1 MEYNTTILVDTAL
14 IVVCL
19 AMAMVFLTI
28 PIPKTKGLYK
38 YRISLRFLAG
48 AYLIVALVK
57 TAVMLF
63 KITHVDLI
71 SMERLTISSFQAT
84 LYNFALI
91 TLINPRF
98 INRRFLYY
106 QIIPVIALNMLYI
119 LVASRFGHPV
129 LPNLSKLT
137 ELALQPPVLVREL
150 FVLFYIFQIIYFC
163 RLFILKVRQ
172 YKKNI
177 NDYFSESYRLYLPW
191 IEYCYFTSLT
201 IGICAL
207 ISCFILSENLVL
219 IFNIVCI
226 VFYFVFGICYIQ
238 YPQTFKLIEPVIY
251 TSHNNPAEGTKINKH
266 VVWNELREVIIQEK
280 YYLRPEVNIEDMAHH
295 LKIGR
300 TTLSKFINSE
310 EKMNFNSW
318 VNTLRIEEAKQLL
331 LTYPD
336 YTLIEISEMVGYSE
350 SSNFSRQFKLIT
362 KVSPSVWRITTTTK

>member
-1 MEYNTTILVDTAL
+1 MEYNTIIFIDTAL

-19 AMAMVFLTI
+19 AMAIVFLTI

-38 YRISLRFLAG
+38 YRISLRFLAV
-48 AYLIVALVK
+48 AYLVVALIK
-57 TAVMLF
+57 TAVMLL
-63 KITHVDLI
+63 KITQVDLI

-106 QIIPVIALNMLYI
+106 NIMPVIALNILYI

-129 LPNLSKLT
+129 IPNPGKLI

-150 FVLFYIFQIIYFC
+150 LVLFYIFQIIYFC

-191 IEYCYFTSLT
+191 IEYCYFTALT

-207 ISCFILSENLVL
+207 ISCFIQSEYLVL
-219 IFNIVCI
+219 LFNIVCI

-238 YPQTFKLIEPVIY
+238 YPQTFKLIEPAINAPGSISTEV
-251 TSHNNPAEGTKINKH
+251 SKSNKH
-266 VVWNELREVIIQEK
+266 VVWKELKEVIIQEK

-310 EKMNFNSW
+310 ENMNFNGW
-318 VNTLRIEEAKQLL
+318 VNSLRIEEAKQLL
-331 LTYPD
+331 LTNPH

-362 KVSPSVWRITTTTK
+362 KLSPSVWRNNYKA

>member
-1 MEYNTTILVDTAL
+1 MEYNTIIYIDTAL

-57 TAVMLF
+57 TAAMLF
-63 KITHVDLI
+63 KFTNVDLI

-91 TLINPRF
+91 TLINPRY
-98 INRRFLYY
+98 INRRILYNH
-106 QIIPVIALNMLYI
+106 IIPVIALNILYI
-119 LVASRFGHPV
+119 LVASQFGHPV
-129 LPNLSKLT
+129 IPNPGKLI

-150 FVLFYIFQIIYFC
+150 LVLFYIFQIIYFC

-191 IEYCYFTSLT
+191 IEYCYFTALT

-207 ISCFILSENLVL
+207 ISCFIQSEYLVL
-219 IFNIVCI
+219 LFNIVCI

-238 YPQTFKLIEPVIY
+238 YPQTFKLIEPAINAPGSISTEV
-251 TSHNNPAEGTKINKH
+251 SKSNKH
-266 VVWNELREVIIQEK
+266 VVWKELKEVIIQEK

-310 EKMNFNSW
+310 ENMNFNGW
-318 VNTLRIEEAKQLL
+318 VNSLRIEEAKQLL
-331 LTYPD
+331 LTNPH

-350 SSNFSRQFKLIT
+350 SSNFSRQFKIIT
-362 KVSPSVWRITTTTK
+362 KVSPSVWRHNYKA

>member
-1 MEYNTTILVDTAL
+1 MEYNTIIFIDTAL

-19 AMAMVFLTI
+19 AMAIVFLTI

-38 YRISLRFLAG
+38 YRISLRFLAV
-48 AYLIVALVK
+48 AYLVVALIK
-57 TAVMLF
+57 TAVMLL
-63 KITHVDLI
+63 KITQVDLI

-106 QIIPVIALNMLYI
+106 NIMPVIVLNILYI

-129 LPNLSKLT
+129 IPNPGKLI

-150 FVLFYIFQIIYFC
+150 LVLFYIFQIIYFC
-163 RLFILKVRQ
+163 RLFILKVLQ

-191 IEYCYFTSLT
+191 IEYCYFTALT

-207 ISCFILSENLVL
+207 ISCFFQSENLL
-219 IFNIVCI
+219 LLFNIVCI

-238 YPQTFKLIEPVIY
+238 YPQTFKLIEPAIY
-251 TSHNNPAEGTKINKH
+251 APGSIPTEVSKSNKH
-266 VVWNELREVIIQEK
+266 VVWNELKEVIIQEK

-310 EKMNFNSW
+310 ENMNFNGW
-318 VNTLRIEEAKQLL
+318 VNSLRIEEAKQLL
-331 LTYPD
+331 LTNPH

-362 KVSPSVWRITTTTK
+362 KLSPSVWRNNYKA